1 MLEFRFQT
9 VAKYG
14 RTAPQIR
21 CEQCVVVIP
30 EGQGTI
36 KLQIVETEK
45 LVIDFF
51 SKTEHDTVVDNGEIV
66 ADTEFRFDCVWCD
79 GIKLES
85 WFINESIY
93 TPRYFPGFLSQ
104 FPDAPVQI
112 TGSYQFNFP
121 GTIMWKWSG
130 DFWDWYFEQ
139 RNNRRVINFLDKDPD
154 RVWKFNGSLDPCDD
168 LVQNIRKVMQ

>member
-9 VAKYG
+9 EAKYG

-21 CEQCVVVIP
+21 CEQTVVVVP
-30 EGQGTI
+30 EAQGII
-36 KLQIVETEK
+36 KLPVQSKQSLI
-45 LVIDFF
+45 IDFF
-51 SKTEHDTVVDNGEIV
+51 SKTESDTVVDNGKIV

-79 GIKLES
+79 GIKLEP

-93 TPRYFPGFLSQ
+93 TPRYFTGFLSQ
-104 FPDAPVQI
+104 FPDVPNQI
-112 TGSYQFNFP
+112 VGAYQFNFP
-121 GTIMWKWSG
+121 GTIEWHWQG

-154 RVWKFNGSLDPCDD
+154 RVWKFNGSLDPCQD
-168 LVQNIRKVMQ
+168 LVQKIREIIQ